1 MKLITLASG
10 STGNCYILKRNNGR
24 FAILDCGI
32 NMDTITGNPEF
43 TSFSNIDFVWCCH
56 EHKDHSKSL
65 DGFELAGVKILSYK
79 QLEEKTQRHKI
90 GDWEIVTF
98 PIAHNVPNWGIII
111 KDPDTKET
119 FCYVTDFYAMPP
131 VEGINNW
138 LYEVNYDTSSVDGIL
153 FSDNFELLN
162 LGFKNHNGLENA
174 IEYFGKLKTK
184 PKTITVCHL
193 SRKNANRKNIVKQLK
208 QFCDKVKLA
217 QGVIEL

>member
-1 MKLITLASG
+1 M
-10 STGNCYILKRNNGR
+10 
-24 FAILDCGI
+24 
-32 NMDTITGNPEF
+32 
-43 TSFSNIDFVWCCH
+43 
-56 EHKDHSKSL
+56 
-65 DGFELAGVKILSYK
+65 
-79 QLEEKTQRHKI
+79 
-90 GDWEIVTF
+90 
-98 PIAHNVPNWGIII
+98 PNWGIII

-131 VEGINNW
+131 VEGIDNW
-138 LYEVNYDTSSVDGIL
+138 LYEVNYDTTSVDGIL

-174 IEYFGKLKTK
+174 IEYFSKLQTK
-184 PKTITVCHL
+184 PKSITVCHL